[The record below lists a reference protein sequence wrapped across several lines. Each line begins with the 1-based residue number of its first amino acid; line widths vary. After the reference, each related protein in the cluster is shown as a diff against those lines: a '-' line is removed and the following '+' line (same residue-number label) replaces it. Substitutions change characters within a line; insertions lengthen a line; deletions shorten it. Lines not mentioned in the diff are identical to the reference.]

1 MNKPINHHYR
11 VISALWPGLCLSRCW
26 MKQGLCNTRCKMWTT
41 QETSEDEEPGTLHT
55 FEPGSLSSLPA
66 PNIAFLSFLRVFPFD
81 LGFFFK
87 SYQDYVASADDLW
100 WFFFSF
106 FPLRAGECVN
116 ACQQMSVSKVCG
128 NAQDVCAKHCCQRY
142 RATVEERLRCPPCG
156 ANFPSGSKVTQLWFD
171 IVCECI
177 WCVYVS
183 VCVCVCVCVCV
194 RVCVWERERKKE
206 KEREG
211 YKVEQESLCMYIA
224 CSLFFVCQLVCLCT
238 QAFLGDYMIAFQD
251 WHAFLRSVWGLPVS
265 WNIPLILRSRKCF
278 MTVGTDVAP
287 LRPVCKVWEERAG
300 CYQNQNAPRQHS
312 VAFVSWVRKSPSHQQ
327 CSMKVS
333 QQQLVGFSHMGNHL
347 NGLYTWGKKKTKKH
361 VFLLTASGS

>member
-1 MNKPINHHYR
+1 M
-11 VISALWPGLCLSRCW
+11 L
-26 MKQGLCNTRCKMWTT
+26 
-41 QETSEDEEPGTLHT
+41 
-55 FEPGSLSSLPA
+55 LPLT
-66 PNIAFLSFLRVFPFD
+66 IYDDFFFPFFPWG
-81 LGFFFK
+81 LG
-87 SYQDYVASADDLW
+87 SVWMHASRWVWAKCVGTHRTCVQSTAVSAIGQQSRSAFAALLVEPI
-100 WFFFSF
+100 
-106 FPLRAGECVN
+106 FPQEAKWLSCGLTLFVSAYGVCTCLCV
-116 ACQQMSVSKVCG
+116 
-128 NAQDVCAKHCCQRY
+128 R
-142 RATVEERLRCPPCG
+142 
-156 ANFPSGSKVTQLWFD
+156 
-171 IVCECI
+171 
-177 WCVYVS
+177 
-183 VCVCVCVCVCV
+183 VCV